1 MQCDVATNDIDH
13 HHNVKF
19 QEVDGNNRTDVL
31 EDLSCEAFIHSLLTK
46 LPQQRAS
53 VTAAMD
59 HPYVTVGYL
68 PKFSPL
74 FDKLSVQIKPPIYQ
88 PRTLYNIPSTDI
100 PWPDIANDG
109 NQDGSTEKWARRQF
123 STLWAPMPKSY
134 DVDNNSG
141 GKDVDNKAAQKLLL
155 KTHCSEDGLNMV
167 LRGSLPVVD
176 ECDTEVEAP
185 FIIVVAESKA
195 II

>member
-19 QEVDGNNRTDVL
+19 QEVDVNNRTDVL
-31 EDLSCEAFIHSLLTK
+31 ENLSCEAFIHSLLTK

-59 HPYVTVGYL
+59 HPYVTLGYL

-74 FDKLSVQIKPPIYQ
+74 FDKLPVQRMPPNYQ

-100 PWPDIANDG
+100 PWPDIVNDG

-134 DVDNNSG
+134 DVESNNG
-141 GKDVDNKAAQKLLL
+141 EDFDNKAVQKSLL
-155 KTHCSEDGLNMV
+155 KTHYSEDGLNMV
-167 LRGSLPVVD
+167 LRGALPVVD
-176 ECDTEVEAP
+176 ECDTEVVAP
-185 FIIVVAESKA
+185 FIIVAAESKA